1 MQRKKPIGL
10 LSAISIGLGG
20 MIGAGIFSI
29 LGIAAK
35 VSGNAM
41 YVSFIIA
48 GMVALL
54 STYSFAKL
62 GAKFPSAGGPVEFLV
77 RGFGDGILSGGFNIM
92 LWIGYVFVMALY
104 AKAFGGYAITFL
116 PKNASGIWLNIFA
129 TVIVI
134 IFTAVNFIGAKAVG
148 KSELLIVSVKVGIL
162 LMFVIA
168 GFVFT
173 KPSFLSF
180 SLWPKISNVF
190 FGAGLVF
197 VAYEGFGLITNAAE
211 DMENPEKTLPKA
223 LYISVILVIIIYTGI
238 CLTVLGN
245 LPLSGIINAK
255 EYALAAASKPF
266 LGLIGFKIV
275 AVAAL
280 FSTSSAINATLYGGT
295 NVIYTI
301 AKKGELP
308 RNFERKIWGRN
319 SEGLFITAG
328 LVVIIVNLFRLE
340 GVALMGSASFLLIY
354 AAVSMAH
361 LRLHRETGAN
371 PYLIW
376 LSIIGC
382 VASLGILIYYEIKSS
397 PLTVVVLL
405 MVFILSFMGEGSYRS
420 YSQRLLKTRTK

>member
-77 RGFGDGILSGGFNIM
+77 KGFGDGILSGGFNIM

-295 NVIYTI
+295 NVSYTI

-405 MVFILSFMGEGSYRS
+405 VVFILSFMGEGSYRS